1 MFQFTLN
8 TVYGRYVRHRKQ
20 HRSLLRGQRTACRYK
35 PRSRDLILTAWV
47 VSSLQCRSSE
57 CHLPLK
63 CTNWRFSHAPAPV
76 ANTGVSKIFVT
87 LAHSVWLEQPNSV
100 HLGAELFTREV
111 NMLPFQ
117 VSQISDLLRA
127 CTWCEKQRSIFAW
140 RSKVDGRKFLQVDHA
155 SSPGQKFL
163 TWKLTRD
170 LFALANVL
178 VRVRFAGGGLGGIQ
192 PSQWFLDPPSLHRF
206 KLLGVEWSMGQKMLH
221 FWWFFPLL
229 QPLCDPKICYK
240 CVCGRGSA
248 PDPAGG
254 AHDAPPDPLVG
265 WGGVPPPHTHP
276 PRRLRHLGLLACRRP
291 PNVFFY
297 KSDTGS
303 C

>member
-35 PRSRDLILTAWV
+35 PRSRDLIITAWV

-117 VSQISDLLRA
+117 WTGPQLLPPRA
-127 CTWCEKQRSIFAW
+127 GSG
-140 RSKVDGRKFLQVDHA
+140 V
-155 SSPGQKFL
+155 
-163 TWKLTRD
+163 
-170 LFALANVL
+170 
-178 VRVRFAGGGLGGIQ
+178 VRI
-192 PSQWFLDPPSLHRF
+192 
-206 KLLGVEWSMGQKMLH
+206 
-221 FWWFFPLL
+221 
-229 QPLCDPKICYK
+229 
-240 CVCGRGSA
+240 
-248 PDPAGG
+248 
-254 AHDAPPDPLVG
+254 DPLRFLAECRK
-265 WGGVPPPHTHP
+265 
-276 PRRLRHLGLLACRRP
+276 RRLNQVPFVLSLNLGLFWCMCCAV
-291 PNVFFY
+291 N
-297 KSDTGS
+297 
-303 C
+303 